1 MSQNSNINTNES
13 SDDIFNIFLLNNLI
27 PNSTSINCETFN
39 EISEMEKEKFFSTSK
54 KEEKEF
60 NSSTNIYNI
69 KSLVNTYNT
78 PINNNNENNIYLN
91 KYGKHLFNE
100 LFSTNQV
107 GTSTTK
113 ETINKNQENI
123 FLGKKRKI
131 FKVIYKKNFV
141 VFNSGNYDNETRKLI
156 NETVDDIKN
165 GKIKKDLSLEESE
178 LPKKKSKKQRN
189 IKTRKENS
197 DNIIKKIKTRFLKA
211 LKIKIN
217 EILKMAGSKKFFCF
231 LPQAF
236 ITNINKAKNNSILN
250 MTYKE
255 ILTKNFI
262 SWKKSDSNGINN
274 YLHNKY
280 ILEYLENNKD
290 TFKNLN
296 YNIFNLTYSQLYQ
309 EYFESKE
316 FEMEIANLIKNET
329 LKYTKRYI
337 IKASNFL
344 NYFHKKKI

>member
-54 KEEKEF
+54 KEEF

>member
-178 LPKKKSKKQRN
+178 LPKKKGKKQRN

>member
-296 YNIFNLTYSQLYQ
+296 YNIFNLTYSQLYH

>member
-197 DNIIKKIKTRFLKA
+197 DNIIKKIKTRFLKT

>member
-13 SDDIFNIFLLNNLI
+13 SDNIFNIFLLNNLI

-54 KEEKEF
+54 KEEF

>member
-69 KSLVNTYNT
+69 KSLVNTYKT
-78 PINNNNENNIYLN
+78 PINNNENNIYLN

-131 FKVIYKKNFV
+131 FKVIYKNNFI